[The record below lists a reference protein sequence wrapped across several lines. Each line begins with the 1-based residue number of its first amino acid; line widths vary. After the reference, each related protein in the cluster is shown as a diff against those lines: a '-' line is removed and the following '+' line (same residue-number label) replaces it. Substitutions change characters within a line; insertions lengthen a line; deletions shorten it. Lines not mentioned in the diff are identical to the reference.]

1 MGDHS
6 AAAGEDCVPECGR
19 GGLNRGSNHSKRG
32 MEERA
37 GELDGRAKPV
47 QRLLNDAEHVR
58 ESGLS
63 RLGSRD
69 AQGCP
74 STR

>member
-1 MGDHS
+1 
-6 AAAGEDCVPECGR
+6 
-19 GGLNRGSNHSKRG
+19 

-63 RLGSRD
+63 RLVSRD
-69 AQGCP
+69 AQGRP
-74 STR
+74 GTR